1 MRPYYEGWY
10 LKQQQGDEFLAVIP
24 GRAED
29 GAFVQIV
36 TQDEAHY
43 VEYPLESYSKTAS
56 TTCAADRI
64 PGGDFANGSMRVGA
78 STFAP
83 DGMTLSID
91 TPKLEVSGTLLYRD
105 RTPLRSDI
113 MGPFAIL
120 PMETKHVVHSMR
132 HRVEGTVLL
141 NGRPLVFDGGAG
153 YMEGD
158 RGHSFPRTYTWA
170 QSVDFDSNASVVL
183 AVAEIP
189 LGIRFTGCFAVIS
202 LDNVEHRLAT
212 YLGARVSH
220 RDERT
225 VELTQRDLRLRIEH
239 LGPSGHALRAP
250 SSGEMRRTIHESPA
264 SAARFLLTKGEDVLL
279 DAVCDHASYEYVG

>member
-1 MRPYYEGWY
+1 MRPHYEGWY
-10 LKQQQGDEFLAVIP
+10 LKQQLGGEFLAVIP

-29 GAFVQIV
+29 GAFIQIV

-43 VEYPLESYSKTAS
+43 VSYPLETYRKDAS
-56 TTCAADRI
+56 GTSGRI
-64 PGGDFANGSMRVGA
+64 PGGSFANGAMRVGA

-83 DGMTLSID
+83 DGLELAIKA
-91 TPKLEVSGTLLYRD
+91 PGLEVSGALRYSE
-105 RTPLRSDI
+105 RTPLRFDI
-113 MGPFAIL
+113 MGPFAVL

-132 HRVEGTVLL
+132 HRVEGTVLI
-141 NGRPLVFDGGAG
+141 NGRPLVFDGGVG

-170 QSVDFDSNASVVL
+170 QSVDFDGNASAVL

-189 LGIRFTGCFAVIS
+189 LAGIRFTGCFAVVS
-202 LDNVEHRLAT
+202 LDAVEYRLAT

-220 RDERT
+220 RDERV
-225 VELTQRDLRLRIEH
+225 VELTQRNLKLRVEH

-264 SAARFLLTKGEDVLL
+264 SAARFLFTDGAHVLL
-279 DAVCDHASYEYVG
+279 DATCDHASYEYVG